1 MKHAQQESAESR
13 NTEMRKLATTVQYT
27 LIRKLEEYFLSYLE
41 NVKEN
46 VKDVTKQT
54 FTLKPNSNSIQG
66 WGTLFGF
73 NQG

>member
-54 FTLKPNSNSIQG
+54 FTLKPNSNSI
-66 WGTLFGF
+66 
-73 NQG
+73 